1 MKLVRPPLRTM
12 REVLGSE
19 VHQTTDVALDVYCAE
34 NVLLREFF
42 WMRLWLLVLLMGWFS
57 KGRKTC
63 LDFGGGSGVLIP
75 SLRTG
80 FDRVSLI
87 DINATHAE
95 TLMDLLQIRNV
106 SIVKEDIT
114 AFDFP
119 DGSFDAIV
127 AADVLEHFQTL
138 ATPVAKIR
146 KWLGETGYLFT
157 SLPTENF
164 AYQLLRRVFGKQ
176 KPDDHYHSARDV
188 EDFIKN
194 SGFKKVLSIYHPLFI
209 PVLPLFRISVWKKA
223 PD

>member
-1 MKLVRPPLRTM
+1 MVRPPLRTM

-80 FDRVSLI
+80 FDHVSLI

-119 DGSFDAIV
+119 DGSFDAVV

-164 AYQLLRRVFGKQ
+164 AYKLLRRVFGKQ
-176 KPDDHYHSARDV
+176 KPDDHYHGARDV
-188 EDFIKN
+188 EDFIKS
-194 SGFKKVLSIYHPLFI
+194 SGFKKVISLYHPLFI
-209 PVLPLFRISVWKKA
+209 PVFPLFRISVWKKA
-223 PD
+223 RTPD

>member
-1 MKLVRPPLRTM
+1 MKLVRRPLRTM
-12 REVLGSE
+12 REVLESE

-57 KGRKTC
+57 KGRKAC
-63 LDFGGGSGVLIP
+63 LDFGGGCGVLIP

-80 FDRVSLI
+80 FDQVSFI
-87 DINATHAE
+87 DINVTHAE

-119 DGSFDAIV
+119 DGSFDAVV

-146 KWLGETGYLFT
+146 KWLGESGYLFT
-157 SLPTENF
+157 SLPTEISHTDYYGIFLEN
-164 AYQLLRRVFGKQ
+164 
-176 KPDDHYHSARDV
+176 
-188 EDFIKN
+188 KN
-194 SGFKKVLSIYHPLFI
+194 QTTTTTTPGMSRTL
-209 PVLPLFRISVWKKA
+209 
-223 PD
+223 